1 MGSFI
6 NLDYF
11 CLVKYTSCR
20 TQSHTINTIGKLH
33 KLYPK
38 QICINV
44 KLIFKKK
51 QQNKTHPKR
60 W

>member
-20 TQSHTINTIGKLH
+20 AQSHTINTIGKLH

-51 QQNKTHPKR
+51 TTK
-60 W
+60 